1 MRNMRKATYEDMC
14 QAYSDAFKAYHG
26 VRPASW
32 MTDGMT
38 IDQIGEEIIKL
49 EAWVLEDRKEEIEQ
63 QNAAINR
70 CMDAGAPDIA
80 TAMRWLE
87 DAYGDMG
94 WDYV

>member
-38 IDQIGEEIIKL
+38 IDQIGEENIKL
-49 EAWVLEDRKEEIEQ
+49 EAWVLEDRKQEIEQ

-87 DAYGDMG
+87 DANVHSM
-94 WDYV
+94 WA